1 MRPLVDIGGLGDKK
15 IHWNEPKKLS
25 RTMTQKEAYD
35 YIIQGWMRFLPKDK
49 AMELIDNLNQS
60 YSFFGVIQSLA
71 VIEWMIGLQKEEQN
85 EYNQKMYSTRDTVNE
100 AMKNYTVRYGG
111 SGNTSG
117 FEIVESETKVKS
129 AIIWA
134 FAKKWNTEIS
144 VRNTQNN
151 NTTKIDLS
159 DILHTIFWTVFIQ
172 KIQSLQGV
180 SNKLSL
186 HVDVVYEEI
195 DDLLLST
202 EERNNLINE
211 ALYWMLDAFG
221 KITMTPTS

>member
-25 RTMTQKEAYD
+25 GTMTQKEAYD
-35 YIIQGWMRFLPKDK
+35 YIIQGWMRFLAKDK

-60 YSFFGVIQSLA
+60 YSFFWVIQSLA
-71 VIEWMIGLQKEEQN
+71 VIQWMIGLQKVEQD
-85 EYNQKMYSTRDTVNE
+85 EYSQKIYSTQDTVTE
-100 AMKNYTVRYGG
+100 AMKNYTVRYG
-111 SGNTSG
+111 SSNTSW
-117 FEIVESETKVKS
+117 FEIVESETKIKS

-159 DILHTIFWTVFIQ
+159 GILHTIFWTVFIQ
-172 KIQSLQGV
+172 KVQSLQEV

-186 HVDVVYEEI
+186 HIDVVYEEI